1 MSSHYFDCTIVGG
14 VYIDA
19 SFLVES
25 LDSPLTYG
33 GTTYSRFATISA
45 GGSGANLA
53 AAISVLTGRSAF
65 IGKSGNDALSE
76 LFIRD
81 LSGYGCYLR
90 IRQDKKKQT
99 GLIAVF
105 VDPSGERSFLC
116 YRGANN
122 YLSPEDIENSRD
134 IIESS
139 RYLVLSGVDLVNSPQ
154 KEALYKAADLAKE
167 SGVEVVFDAGS
178 YDLIKKQRDSF
189 DKILSV
195 SSIFSLNLDE
205 ARILTEEDDLQMIVQ
220 KLRKIA
226 PFTALKIGKKGCL
239 IINEKDVIGC
249 HGFEVDAID
258 TTGAGDAFLAA
269 FIYAIARNFTLE
281 NAGVLSNWFAS
292 RVIRNVGAR
301 TFPTKLEIKSFLS
314 ELDLTVKTK
323 TSKNWKSYFY

>member
-1 MSSHYFDCTIVGG
+1 MSSHYFDCTVVGG

-19 SFLVES
+19 TFLVEGT
-25 LDSPLTYG
+25 DSPITHS

-53 AAISVLTGRSAF
+53 AAISVLKGRSAF
-65 IGKSGNDALSE
+65 IGKSGKDTLSE

-81 LSGYGCYLR
+81 LSGYDCYLR
-90 IRQDKKKQT
+90 INQEKKKRT

-116 YRGANN
+116 YRGAND
-122 YLSPEDIENSRD
+122 YLSPEDVEKSRD

-139 RYLVLSGVDLVNSPQ
+139 RFLVVSGVDLVNSPQ
-154 KEALYKAADLAKE
+154 KEALYKAADLATS

-178 YDLIKKQRDSF
+178 HDIIKKQRKSF
-189 DKILSV
+189 DEMLSI
-195 SSIFSLNLDE
+195 SSIFSPNLDE
-205 ARILTEEDDLQMIVQ
+205 AKALTEEDDLRMVVHRLRNLAPLIV
-220 KLRKIA
+220 
-226 PFTALKIGKKGCL
+226 LKMGRKGCL
-239 IINEKDVIGC
+239 IINETGIVRC
-249 HGFEVDAID
+249 EGFEVDAID

-269 FIYAIARNFTLE
+269 FIYAIARNFSLE

-301 TFPTKLEIKSFLS
+301 TFPTQLEIKSFLS
-314 ELDLTVKTK
+314 ELEMITKKKTATK
-323 TSKNWKSYFY
+323 WKVGLD